1 LEAARSSRERQVKRP
16 VKFDRPIYVTKP
28 CLPDFHKTTRYLKR
42 IWENAWLTNNGP
54 LHRELEEKLRTY
66 LGVSHL
72 TLFANGTLALQLACA
87 GLELSG
93 EVITT
98 PFTFPATAHALF
110 WNNITPVFC
119 DVEPDY
125 YTLDPSRAEDLV
137 TPLTTAILPVH
148 IFGNPCRL
156 ADIQDMAKQHN
167 LEVIY
172 DAAHAFGVTVNGTPI
187 GGFGDVTMFSFHATK
202 TFHTFEG
209 GALVYADANL
219 DQRLKLLR
227 NFGIRDEETVL
238 LPGTNAKMNEFQ
250 AAIGLLMLEV
260 IGEEIERRRHLTAIY
275 RRLLREIE
283 GISDHQDM
291 AGVEHNYAYIV
302 ITVEEQEC
310 GVSRDILYER
320 LKEFNIFTRK
330 YFFPLCSHYPCYR
343 HLPSATSQNLPVA
356 EKAAKQTLSLP
367 LYGALKEEEV
377 ALICDILRYV
387 CYQGT

>member
-1 LEAARSSRERQVKRP
+1 
-16 VKFDRPIYVTKP
+16 
-28 CLPDFHKTTRYLKR
+28 
-42 IWENAWLTNNGP
+42 
-54 LHRELEEKLRTY
+54 
-66 LGVSHL
+66 
-72 TLFANGTLALQLACA
+72 LALQLACA

-98 PFTFPATAHALF
+98 PFTFPATVHALF

-125 YTLDPSRAEDLV
+125 YTLDPSRIEDLI
-137 TPLTTAILPVH
+137 TPRTTAILPVH
-148 IFGNPCRL
+148 IFGSPCRL
-156 ADIQDMAKQHN
+156 GDIQDIAKQHN
-167 LEVIY
+167 LKVIY

-202 TFHTFEG
+202 AFHTFEG

-227 NFGIRDEETVL
+227 DHGIRDEETVL
-238 LPGTNAKMNEFQ
+238 LAGTNAKMNEFQ

-260 IGEEIERRRHLTAIY
+260 IDEEIERRRHLTAIY
-275 RRLLREIE
+275 RHLLGEIE
-283 GISDHQDM
+283 GIRYHQDV
-291 AGVEHNYAYIV
+291 AGVEHNYAYFV

-310 GVSRDILYER
+310 GLSRDVLHER

-330 YFFPLCSHYPCYR
+330 YFSPLCSHYPCYG

-356 EKAAKQTLSLP
+356 EKGAKQTLCLP
-367 LYGALKEEEV
+367 LYGAVKEEEIAV
-377 ALICDILRYV
+377 ICDILKYV
-387 CYQGT
+387 CHQGT